1 MSATTRGKG
10 RDSMSATRPARKP
23 KALRRKSAL
32 SPELLAA
39 NQAHIHDAGLR
50 GTEAAPQSDRKQA
63 HGARAPPVRLLDKT
77 EICAIAGVTFPTVWK
92 MMRAGKFPRGRILGG
107 KTKWLSTEID
117 AWLASLPV
125 R

>member
-1 MSATTRGKG
+1 
-10 RDSMSATRPARKP
+10 
-23 KALRRKSAL
+23 
-32 SPELLAA
+32 
-39 NQAHIHDAGLR
+39 
-50 GTEAAPQSDRKQA
+50 
-63 HGARAPPVRLLDKT
+63 VRLLDKT

-125 R
+125 RALKPPDEAVEAESERP